1 MIEGAQLR
9 AGHVV
14 RLASGSIKFCVER
27 IDSAGVHLVGWGDRT
42 GVVRTTAR
50 PDPTRTATRIGVG
63 NQLRNRDIGRAL
75 VSGTMKHRQDIAR
88 QRAWAG
94 RRRLE

>member
-42 GVVRTTAR
+42 GVVHTTAR
-50 PDPTRTATRIGVG
+50 PEC
-63 NQLRNRDIGRAL
+63 L
-75 VSGTMKHRQDIAR
+75 VWPRPVDEAHAPIEVA
-88 QRAWAG
+88 A
-94 RRRLE
+94 

>member
-27 IDSAGVHLVGWGDRT
+27 VDGAGVHLVGWGDRI

-50 PDPTRTATRIGVG
+50 PECLVWPRPVEEA
-63 NQLRNRDIGRAL
+63 RAPL
-75 VSGTMKHRQDIAR
+75 DEA
-88 QRAWAG
+88 A
-94 RRRLE
+94 